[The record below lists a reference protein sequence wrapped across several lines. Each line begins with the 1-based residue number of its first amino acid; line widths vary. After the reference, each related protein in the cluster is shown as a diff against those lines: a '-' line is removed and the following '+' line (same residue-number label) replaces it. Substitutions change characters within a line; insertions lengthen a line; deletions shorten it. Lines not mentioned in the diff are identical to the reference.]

1 MKSTINYNEASK
13 LKQLEAGNIRK
24 FSIVWASGFTASA
37 IIFIIIARLVS
48 TGESIKLD
56 RIVSEAFVT
65 IHNDSWT
72 SLFRFISSL
81 GSTVGIIVMTIVL
94 TILFMWQRSVVKAL
108 PIIGG
113 VLLAYVLNTVIK
125 NGFDR
130 ARPLDAWG
138 IIADG
143 ASFPSANAMLAV
155 VLYGLAAIIYS
166 REAGLSRSAKLSAAG
181 AAVTLTL
188 LMGISRLYFEVHYA
202 TDIIGGYAAG
212 FAVLCLV
219 MLLLQTS
226 WLKSRMS

>member
-1 MKSTINYNEASK
+1 
-13 LKQLEAGNIRK
+13 
-24 FSIVWASGFTASA
+24 
-37 IIFIIIARLVS
+37 
-48 TGESIKLD
+48 
-56 RIVSEAFVT
+56 
-65 IHNDSWT
+65 
-72 SLFRFISSL
+72 
-81 GSTVGIIVMTIVL
+81 MTIVL

-138 IIADG
+138 IITDG